1 MKKLSL
7 AEMVMEELDMEELE
21 CAIRNAIQ
29 ECIDYE
35 EIACAIVEELDIT
48 RIVRDNIED
57 LPF

>member
-1 MKKLSL
+1 MRKLSL
-7 AEMVMEELDMEELE
+7 AEMVMEELDTDELE
-21 CAIRNAIQ
+21 CEIRKAIQ

-48 RIVRDNIED
+48 RIVRDNIEE